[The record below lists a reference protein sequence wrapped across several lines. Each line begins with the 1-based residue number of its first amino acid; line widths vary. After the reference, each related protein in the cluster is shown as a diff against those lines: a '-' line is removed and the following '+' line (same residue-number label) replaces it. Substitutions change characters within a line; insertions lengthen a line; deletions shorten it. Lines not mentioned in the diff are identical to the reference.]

1 MKIAIVHDGLMCVA
15 GGERVA
21 LHFHKAFPD
30 APIYTLCYQPNLT
43 FPEFK
48 DCEVRTSQLQKIA
61 KTNSKMKNLFFPLGI
76 LAMKGLDVTEY
87 DVVLMSGTHCAKYV
101 KTNPKALII
110 SYTYTPFRLAW
121 DPTSYG
127 EFENAN
133 TFKKTIFKSI
143 VEVLRKIDFY
153 YSKKVTFFLAMTEE
167 TKKRISDSY
176 KPTSAITIIK
186 PAIDTSQYYIS
197 DEIGDYFL
205 IVSRMEYYKK
215 VDLVIDAFNKLGLK
229 LIVVGNGTKKSELKA
244 RAKQNITFLEGVS
257 NEELASLYSKCK
269 AFIFPQHEDY
279 GLTALEANASGRPVI
294 AYGAGGILST
304 MIPMKNNPKQATAL
318 FFDNQSVEELMEA
331 VKKFEALAFDT
342 HFIKQH
348 AENFSEQQF
357 IYQIRHFISEK
368 FMEHSNLTK

>member
-48 DCEVRTSQLQKIA
+48 DCDVRTSLLQKIA
-61 KTNSKMKNLFFPLGI
+61 KTDLKMKSLFFPWGI
-76 LAMKGLDVTEY
+76 LAMKILDVSEY

-101 KTNPKALII
+101 KTNPEALII

-133 TFKKTIFKSI
+133 ILKKIIFKNI
-143 VEVLRKIDFY
+143 VNVLRKIDFY
-153 YSKKVTFFLAMTEE
+153 HSKKVKFFLAMTEE

-176 KPTSAITIIK
+176 QPTLAITIIK

-197 DEIGDYFL
+197 DKIGGYFL

-229 LIVVGNGTKKSELKA
+229 LIVVGNGTKKSEFKA

-257 NEELASLYSKCK
+257 NEDLASLYSKCK

-304 MIPMKNNPKQATAL
+304 MIPMENNPKQATAI
-318 FFDNQSVEELMEA
+318 FFKDQSVEALMEA
-331 VKKFEALAFDT
+331 VKRFEALTFDSQ
-342 HFIKQH
+342 FIKQH

-357 IYQIRHFISEK
+357 IYQIRHFIGEK
-368 FMEHSNLTK
+368 FIEHSNLTK